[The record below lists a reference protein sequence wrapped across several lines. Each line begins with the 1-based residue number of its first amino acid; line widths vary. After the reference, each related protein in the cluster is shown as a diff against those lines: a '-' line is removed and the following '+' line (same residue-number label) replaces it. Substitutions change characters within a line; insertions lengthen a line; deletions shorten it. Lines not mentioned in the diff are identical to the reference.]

1 MSLMLDVV
9 CAIFKITTFLVATL
23 FSRRCMG
30 ADALGL
36 VDKTSLIKP
45 HFLKLKCLFQARK
58 LNGHVGVSICI
69 Y

>member
-1 MSLMLDVV
+1 
-9 CAIFKITTFLVATL
+9 LVATL

-45 HFLKLKCLFQARK
+45 HFFKLKCLFQARK